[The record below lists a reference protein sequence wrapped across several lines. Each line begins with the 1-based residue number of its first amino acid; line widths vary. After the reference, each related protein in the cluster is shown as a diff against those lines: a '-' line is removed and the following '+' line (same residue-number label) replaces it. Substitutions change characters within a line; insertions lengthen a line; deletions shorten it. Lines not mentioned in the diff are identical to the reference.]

1 MKLSYSWL
9 KDYLKCD
16 LTPAQVAEAM
26 TSIGIE
32 VDGVEES
39 EEIPGGLAGVVVAEV
54 LTCVPHPDSDHL
66 HVTTVNTGSGEPVT
80 VVCGAPN
87 VAAGQ
92 KVLLAQIGTVLP
104 GDFKIKKSKIRGVES
119 FGMICAEDE
128 LGIGTSHDGIM
139 VLPSEAVPGTPA
151 KEYLHLKTEAVIE
164 YEITANRV
172 DAASHWGVA
181 RDLYA
186 WCVLNKVPAELCS
199 THTIPLHP
207 QGTEEGSP
215 DTPSVASLRNI
226 SSNESAEVA
235 TAPAGASGAIDVT
248 VEDSTGAP
256 RYCGIT
262 IRGIKVGP
270 SPEWLQKRLLSI
282 GSHPINNIVDISNF
296 ILFELGQP
304 LHTFD
309 ADKIRGG
316 KVIVRR
322 AAEGESIKTLDGVE
336 RKLHA
341 SDMVIAD
348 TVGPMCIAGV
358 FGGEDSGVTDAT
370 ASVFVESAYF
380 DPASVR
386 KTSKS
391 QGLQTDASFRFE
403 RGADP
408 EMQPYAL
415 RRAVQLILEC
425 AGGEVCGEALD
436 IFTELPK
443 RKRIRLNY
451 NRIRSFVGQDISN
464 SEIETILKALAYEF
478 ESRSEEGAVV
488 LAPSYMVD
496 VYRECDVV
504 EEILRIY
511 GYNNINLP
519 ARMKMSVSPTPDPD
533 PEALRNHI
541 SNFLAANGFTE
552 IMNNSLTKKEYY
564 TRLTT
569 YPASACVDIVNPL
582 SQDLNVM
589 RQTLLPGALEVVA
602 YNFNR
607 QAGYLKMFEYGSVYR
622 KLEGGDATRLE
633 GYEEHTC
640 FCLTLAGTP
649 EKSWKAA
656 PAKSDYFQLKG
667 YVELLLRRYGA
678 DLYQMWAE
686 PAPADIFSDGVC
698 YKLPG
703 KGQVLVTMGVVN
715 PSLCRSFGIRQQVVA
730 AEISWPVLLD
740 LVSRNK
746 VGFKELP
753 KFPEVRRDLAL
764 LLDENVSYA
773 DLRAAAFK
781 QAKKLLRQVG
791 LFDVYRGDKIPAGKK
806 QYALSFVIRDEE
818 RTLTDQDTERLM
830 DRLLQMFRNDFGAEL
845 R

>member
-9 KDYLKCD
+9 KDYLKCE

-39 EEIPGGLAGVVVAEV
+39 EEIPGGLAGVVVAKV
-54 LTCVPHPDSDHL
+54 LECEPHPDSDHL
-66 HVTTVNTGSGEPVT
+66 HITKVDDGSGEPLT

-92 KVLLAQIGTVLP
+92 KVLFARIGTVLP

-119 FGMICAEDE
+119 MGMICAEDE
-128 LGIGTSHDGIM
+128 LGIGTSHEGIM
-139 VLPSEAVPGTPA
+139 VLPDSAVPGTPA
-151 KEYLHLKTEAVIE
+151 KEYLQLKTEAVIE
-164 YEITANRV
+164 YEITANRA

-186 WCVLNKVPAELCS
+186 WCVFNGIPAELNLPDVDD
-199 THTIPLHP
+199 IPSAPGQAVPVEVL
-207 QGTEEGSP
+207 
-215 DTPSVASLRNI
+215 DT
-226 SSNESAEVA
+226 
-235 TAPAGASGAIDVT
+235 D
-248 VEDSTGAP
+248 GAP

-262 IRGIKVGP
+262 IRGLKVAP

-322 AAEGESIKTLDGVE
+322 AAEGEPIRTLDGVE
-336 RKLHA
+336 RKLK
-341 SDMVIAD
+341 SCDMVIAD
-348 TVGPMCIAGV
+348 SEGPMCIAGV
-358 FGGEDSGVTDAT
+358 FGGEESGVSDSTV
-370 ASVFVESAYF
+370 SVFVESAYF

-386 KTSKS
+386 RTSKRE
-391 QGLQTDASFRFE
+391 GLQTDASFRFE
-403 RGADP
+403 RGCDP
-408 EMQPYAL
+408 AMPPYAL
-415 RRAVQLILEC
+415 KRAVQLILEC
-425 AGGEVCGEALD
+425 AGGRIEGEAID
-436 IFTELPK
+436 NYPAPVE
-443 RKRIRLNY
+443 RKRIELDY
-451 NRIRSFVGQDISN
+451 NHIRRFVGKDIDDAS
-464 SEIETILKALAYEF
+464 IECILGALRYEF
-478 ESRSEEGAVV
+478 LERGEGRAVV

-511 GYNNINLP
+511 GYNNIELP
-519 ARMKMSVSPTPDPD
+519 HHMKMSVAPTPVPD
-533 PEALRNHI
+533 PEAIRNAV

-552 IMNNSLTKKEYY
+552 TMNNSLTKKDYY
-564 TRLTT
+564 VPLSSF
-569 YPASACVDIVNPL
+569 PAEACVEIVNPL

-589 RQTLLPGALEVVA
+589 RQTLLLGGLEVVA
-602 YNFNR
+602 YNINR
-607 QAGYLKMFEYGSVYR
+607 QIYSVKTFEYGNVYR
-622 KLEGGDATRLE
+622 KRAGADPTKLEN
-633 GYEEHTC
+633 YEEHGC
-640 FCLTLAGTP
+640 FCLMLSGTP

-667 YVELLLRRYGA
+667 YVELLLKRYGA
-678 DLYQMWAE
+678 DLYQMWADA
-686 PAPADIFSDGVC
+686 APSDIFSDGVR
-698 YKLPG
+698 YSLPG
-703 KGQVLVTMGVVN
+703 KGPVLVTMGIVA
-715 PSLCRSFGIRQQVVA
+715 PSLCKRFGIKQQVVA
-730 AEISWPVLLD
+730 AEINWPALFE
-740 LVSRNK
+740 LVKRDK
-746 VGFKELP
+746 VAFKELP
-753 KFPEVRRDLAL
+753 RFPEVRRDLAL
-764 LLDENVSYA
+764 LLDESVSYA

-781 QAKKLLRQVG
+781 QARKLLRQVG

-806 QYALSFVIRDEE
+806 QYALSFMIRDEE
-818 RTLTDQDTERLM
+818 KTLTDQDTERLM
-830 DRLLQMFRNDFGAEL
+830 DSLLQTFIKGFGAQL

>member
-9 KDYLKCD
+9 KDYLKCE

-54 LTCVPHPDSDHL
+54 LTCEPHPDSDHL
-66 HVTTVNTGSGEPVT
+66 HITTVNTGSGEPVT

-128 LGIGTSHDGIM
+128 LGIGTSHEGIM
-139 VLPSEAVPGTPA
+139 VLPADAVPGTPA
-151 KEYLHLKTEAVIE
+151 KEFLHLKTEAVIE

-186 WCVLNKVPAELCS
+186 WCKLNGVPCELCFPGDS
-199 THTIPLHP
+199 SASP
-207 QGTEEGSP
+207 QNDNNVTPNGIKVTSNGNDVILSGSEGSI
-215 DTPSVASLRNI
+215 TV
-226 SSNESAEVA
+226 
-235 TAPAGASGAIDVT
+235 DVQ
-248 VEDSTGAP
+248 DADGAP

-262 IRGIKVGP
+262 IRDIKVGP
-270 SPEWLQKRLLSI
+270 SPEWLQKRLMSI

-316 KVIVRR
+316 RVIVRR
-322 AAEGESIKTLDGVE
+322 AAEDEPIKTLDGIE

-358 FGGEDSGVTDAT
+358 FGGEDSGVTDGT
-370 ASVFVESAYF
+370 VSVFVESAYF
-380 DPASVR
+380 DPASIR
-386 KTSKS
+386 KTAKS

-408 EMQPYAL
+408 FMQPYAL
-415 RRAVQLILEC
+415 ERAVQLILEC
-425 AGGEVCGEALD
+425 AGGTVCGSAID
-436 IFTELPK
+436 ICPK
-443 RKRIRLNY
+443 APERKRIELDY
-451 NRIRSFVGQDISN
+451 NRIRSSVGKDITN
-464 SEIETILKALAYEF
+464 AEMETILEALKYDF
-478 ESRSEEGAVV
+478 ERRSENGATV

-511 GYNNINLP
+511 GYNNVDLP
-519 ARMKMSVSPTPDPD
+519 DRMRMSVAPTPDPD

-564 TRLTT
+564 AQLKSL
-569 YPASACVDIVNPL
+569 PAEACVEIVNPL

-589 RQTLLPGALEVVA
+589 RQSLIPGALEVVA

-607 QAGYLKMFEYGSVYR
+607 QVPSLRMFEYGNVYR
-622 KLEGGDATRLE
+622 KLEGRDATKLE
-633 GYEEHTC
+633 AYEEHSC

-649 EKSWKAA
+649 DKSWKAA
-656 PAKSDYFQLKG
+656 PAKSDYFLLKG
-667 YVELLLRRYGA
+667 YVELLLKRYGA

-698 YKLPG
+698 YKVPG
-703 KGQVLVTMGVVN
+703 KGRVLATMGIVS
-715 PSLCRSFGIRQQVVA
+715 PTLCRRFGIKQQVVT
-730 AEISWPVLLD
+730 AEISWPALLE

-746 VGFKELP
+746 VAFKELP

-764 LLDENVSYA
+764 LLDESVTYA

-818 RTLTDQDTERLM
+818 KTLTDADTERLM